1 MMKWTWKT
9 VSVGTWRGRGELQ
22 GERMEGRMDMEKT
35 KEEVKV
41 NDVNKERGKCKIQT
55 EKEQK

>member
-1 MMKWTWKT
+1 
-9 VSVGTWRGRGELQ
+9 
-22 GERMEGRMDMEKT
+22 MEGRMDMEKT